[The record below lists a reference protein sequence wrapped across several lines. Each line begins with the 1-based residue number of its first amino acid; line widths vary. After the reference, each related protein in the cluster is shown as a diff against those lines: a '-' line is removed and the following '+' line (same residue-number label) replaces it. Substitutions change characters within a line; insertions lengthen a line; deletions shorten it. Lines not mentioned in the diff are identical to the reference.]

1 MKVIK
6 ESALTAK
13 MMSDTDLRYKGHIIR
28 KLSDFGY
35 EIIDPKFD
43 MNEPVYD
50 YVANVQEAKNW
61 IDYEVENADSLAEDT
76 DLSVTD
82 LSGATV
88 DVTETDVEDAEETPK
103 SPSLEENGI
112 AAFLNRMIVGEWD
125 TIRDYNDL
133 IVNAQLQGMDGIV
146 TVVRDIV
153 NEENTH
159 VGQLQQALASLSPN
173 VQLIADGEK
182 EGAEQMAVPTAQEEF
197 VTDKDGNVSRQIT
210 DADLALSIPASDVD
224 DEI

>member
-1 MKVIK
+1 
-6 ESALTAK
+6 
-13 MMSDTDLRYKGHIIR
+13 MMSDTDLRYKGYIIR

-43 MNEPVYD
+43 KNEPVYD
-50 YVANVQEAKNW
+50 YVADVQEAKNW
-61 IDYEVENADSLAEDT
+61 IDYEIKNADSLAEDT

-159 VGQLQQALASLSPN
+159 VGQLQQALSSLSPN

-197 VTDKDGNVSRQIT
+197 VTDEDGNVSRQIT

>member
-13 MMSDTDLRYKGHIIR
+13 MMSDTDLRYKGYIIR

-43 MNEPVYD
+43 KNEPVYD
-50 YVANVQEAKNW
+50 YVADVQEAKNW
-61 IDYEVENADSLAEDT
+61 IDYEIKNADSLAEDT

-159 VGQLQQALASLSPN
+159 VGQLQQALSSLSPN

-197 VTDKDGNVSRQIT
+197 VTDEDGNVSRQIT